1 MNQAV
6 QSTTTSR
13 TPPAEFEVARW
24 VRAHSTIWQA
34 VWGCTLATATVTF
47 QFAVVL
53 AGVTNLVLIGLSLGQ
68 GVLGSIVA
76 GWMLLPLIEELPR
89 KSQRRLTA
97 IPLVAYV
104 GITAVFVLSVT
115 LLLAPTDRVTATVL
129 LFLVWVHHSLYG
141 SGAEPS
147 NWAYERLPGR
157 LRRAAPLRVAAHVC
171 GLVGVLLLLQHV
183 RTGSSYST
191 VFVGVMA
198 TVTLGVLGASLKVFV
213 RVRRLCAALDQH
225 AHKLILELERLRTAP
240 EEKRTEQKHAVEE
253 AWGTL
258 RRTLANKIDSGLS
271 ISGVFVLPSATIT
284 ELHHLVHRAIRAAGA
299 DDRVHRQLVARLR
312 MLRIACVGRTDTL
325 A

>member
-1 MNQAV
+1 M
-6 QSTTTSR
+6 
-13 TPPAEFEVARW
+13 
-24 VRAHSTIWQA
+24 
-34 VWGCTLATATVTF
+34 ATATITF

-53 AGVTNLVLIGLSLGQ
+53 AGATNLALIGLSLGQ

-76 GWMLLPLIEELPR
+76 GWLLLPLVEELPR

-115 LLLAPTDRVTATVL
+115 LLLAPTDRVPATVL
-129 LFLVWVHHSLYG
+129 LFLVWAHHSLYG
-141 SGAEPS
+141 SGVEPS

-157 LRRAAPLRVAAHVC
+157 LRRAAPLRVAVHVC
-171 GLVGVLLLLQHV
+171 GLVGLLLLQHV
-183 RTGSSYST
+183 RTGSAYST

-213 RVRRLCAALDQH
+213 RVRRLCTALDQH
-225 AHKLILELERLRTAP
+225 AHKLILELEKLRAAP
-240 EEKRTEQKHAVEE
+240 EEKRTEHKQAVDE

-271 ISGVFVLPSATIT
+271 VSGVFVLPSATIT
-284 ELHHLVHRAIRAAGA
+284 ELHHLVYRAIRAAGT
-299 DDRVHRQLVARLR
+299 DVRVHRQLVARLR
-312 MLRIACVGRTDTL
+312 MLRIACVGRMDTL